1 MTAIRTAFV
10 MEQSLGHVTHGMNL
24 RSFLATQSEVTPT
37 WLPIPFEPHGFGRGV
52 PVWRSN
58 ATVRGSWRARRALQ
72 GALGSTPHDAVV
84 FHTQTVSVFSTN
96 IMRRLPSVIS
106 LDGTPINFDS
116 VGEFYGHRQA
126 TDGWL
131 DRQKFG
137 MVRRAFHA
145 ATALVSWSEWAQR
158 SLIEDYGVDAERIR
172 ILAPGASP
180 DYFEIGRQRLAAPQG
195 DALNGNAGPEG
206 DDRPVRILFVG
217 GDLQR
222 KGGDLLL
229 ECMRGP
235 LGERCELHLVTKDTS
250 VSPRHNVHVYRNVG
264 PNSPELLRL
273 FAAADV
279 FALPSRAECLAV
291 VLMEA
296 TAAGLPVVTTA
307 VGALDEA
314 VRSGQSGFV
323 VPVGD
328 AGALGRALETLAG
341 DGALRR
347 RMGRVGHA
355 LAGEKFD
362 AARNNR
368 ALLGLVVEVA
378 HAGRDLRSAA

>member
-1 MTAIRTAFV
+1 MTSIRTAFV

-24 RSFLATQSEVTPT
+24 RRFLATQSEVVPT
-37 WLPIPFEPHGFGRGV
+37 WLPIAFEPHGFGRGV

-72 GALGSTPHDAVV
+72 GALGSAPHDAAV
-84 FHTQTVSVFSTN
+84 FHTQTVSVFSTT
-96 IMRRLPSVIS
+96 IMQRLPSVIS

-137 MVRRAFHA
+137 LVRRAFHA
-145 ATALVSWSEWAQR
+145 ATALVSWSEWAKR
-158 SLIEDYGVDAERIR
+158 SLIEDYGVDAEQIR

-180 DYFEIGRQRLAAPQG
+180 DYFEIGQRRFEAAG
-195 DALNGNAGPEG
+195 FETAGNEGESEG
-206 DDRPVRILFVG
+206 DRRPVRILFVG
-217 GDLQR
+217 GDFQR

-229 ECMRGP
+229 ECMEGP
-235 LGERCELHLVTKDTS
+235 LGERCELHLVTQDTS
-250 VSPRHNVHVYRNVG
+250 VAPRPNVHVYRNVG

-307 VGALDEA
+307 VGALNEA
-314 VRSGQSGFV
+314 VRPGQSGFV

-328 AGALGRALETLAG
+328 AGALGAALQTLAA

-347 RMGRVGHA
+347 CMGRVGHA
-355 LAGEKFD
+355 LAGEKFN

-368 ALLGLVVEVA
+368 ALLDLVVEVA
-378 HAGRDLRSAA
+378 QAGRELRSAA